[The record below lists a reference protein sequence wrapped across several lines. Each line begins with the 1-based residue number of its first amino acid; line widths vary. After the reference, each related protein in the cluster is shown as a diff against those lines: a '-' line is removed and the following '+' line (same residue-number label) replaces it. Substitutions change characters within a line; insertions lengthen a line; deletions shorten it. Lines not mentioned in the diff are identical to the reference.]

1 MRGIVS
7 LNGHSNQDGVSAGND
22 KNPVHAPQPGPPLP
36 QPDPSMWGSCARS
49 YLKKLRKDLD
59 VPGLLLALLY
69 TPESFYN
76 NPCGCNNP
84 NSG

>member
-1 MRGIVS
+1 MS

-36 QPDPSMWGSCARS
+36 QPDSSMWGSCARS

-59 VPGLLLALLY
+59 VPGLLLALL
-69 TPESFYN
+69 TPPGPSTTIPAGAIIPTVGE
-76 NPCGCNNP
+76 
-84 NSG
+84 

>member
-1 MRGIVS
+1 MVTQTKMGCQPVMTRTLCTP
-7 LNGHSNQDGVSAGND
+7 LNPAL
-22 KNPVHAPQPGPPLP
+22 PCLP

-69 TPESFYN
+69 TPGSFYN